1 MYPQVPP
8 KKHFTSRQLWE
19 MESQTDLIMF
29 INLEEIY
36 FDSWK
41 DEVVESVNAKYPFKD
56 R

>member
-1 MYPQVPP
+1 MYPQILP
-8 KKHFTSRQLWE
+8 KKNFTSTHLWE

-36 FDSWK
+36 LDYWK
-41 DEVVESVNAKYPFKD
+41 DEVVENVNARYPFKD